1 MKSNHYQHFPSRIAS
16 GLFKT
21 LRVVIAV
28 VVLGLSVSSYAEDRV
43 AGHWEGQIEIPGQP
57 IPVKIDLA
65 INDDAWSGTIDI
77 PAQGAKDLPLSDI
90 RVVEEEGNLHVKFS
104 IRGVPGNP
112 TFDGKLQDGAISG
125 TFSQSGASF
134 GFRLARD
141 IVVKDPKRPQEPKP
155 PFPYEI
161 EEVAFQ
167 NGTVNL
173 AGTLTLPK
181 GEGPFPAVLLI
192 SGSGLQDRDETLVG
206 HKPFWVLADHLSRA
220 GIAVLR
226 VDDPGIGKST
236 PHPKPPTTADFATDV
251 EAGVAFLKQD
261 NRMGRIGLIGHSEGG
276 LIAAIVASRSNDVD
290 FIVLMAGPGVPGAEL
305 LRKQNERI
313 FDAAGIAGARKQNLL
328 TLLDQLFPILTADDM
343 TEDKRQQAVE
353 EIVRKQLEIKGVPP
367 AQQDEAHVRIL
378 AEQSLTPWMRYFLTF
393 DPRPAL
399 EKIRVPVLALNGEL
413 DVQVDAEQNLT
424 AIAAALEKGGN
435 PNVTVH
441 RLPEHNHL
449 FQRAKTGLVNEYAII
464 EETIS
469 PKVLDLIRDWVLSV
483 TQ

>member
-1 MKSNHYQHFPSRIAS
+1 MRSKIISI
-16 GLFKT
+16 
-21 LRVVIAV
+21 VIVLAV
-28 VVLGLSVSSYAEDRV
+28 GISISYAENRV

-57 IPVKIDLA
+57 IRVKVDLT
-65 INDDAWSGTIDI
+65 INDSDWSGTIDI
-77 PAQGAKDLPLSDI
+77 PTQGAKGLPLSGI
-90 RVVEEEGNLHVKFS
+90 LVVEEDGSLHVKFS
-104 IRGVPGNP
+104 IRGIPGNP

-125 TFSQSGASF
+125 KFSQGGAQFS
-134 GFRLARD
+134 FRLSRETVPGPA
-141 IVVKDPKRPQEPKP
+141 RPQEPKP
-155 PFPYEI
+155 PFPYHI
-161 EEVAFQ
+161 EEVTFQ
-167 NGTVNL
+167 NGAVNL
-173 AGTLTLPK
+173 AGTLTLPQ
-181 GEGPFPAVLLI
+181 GDGPFPAVLLI
-192 SGSGLQDRDETLVG
+192 SGSGLQDRDETVFG

-276 LIAAIVASRSNDVD
+276 LIAAIVASRSTDVG
-290 FIVLMAGPGVPGAEL
+290 FVALMAGPGVPGAEL

-313 FDAAGIAGARKQNLL
+313 FDAAGIAGERKQNLL
-328 TLLDQLFPILTADDM
+328 TLLDRLFIILTSGDM
-343 TEDKRQQAVE
+343 TENEQRQGVD
-353 EIVRKQLEIKGVPP
+353 EIVRQQLEINGVPP
-367 AQQDEAHVRIL
+367 AKQEETQVRAL
-378 AEQSLTPWMRYFLTF
+378 VEQSLTPWMRYFLTF

-424 AIAAALEKGGN
+424 AIAAALDKGGN
-435 PNVTVH
+435 QDVTVH

-449 FQRAKTGLVNEYAII
+449 FQRARTGLMNEYAAI

-469 PKVLDLIRDWVLSV
+469 PMVLDLIRDWVLSV

>member
-1 MKSNHYQHFPSRIAS
+1 VQNTLHQRFSLQIKSSLPQTILVIMAI
-16 GLFKT
+16 
-21 LRVVIAV
+21 VVS
-28 VVLGLSVSSYAEDRV
+28 LSVSYADSRIT
-43 AGHWEGQIEIPGQP
+43 GHWEGQIDIPGQP
-57 IPVKIDLA
+57 ITVKVDLT
-65 INDDAWSGTIDI
+65 INDSEWSGTIDI
-77 PAQGAKDLPLSDI
+77 PTQGAKGLTLSAI
-90 RVVEEEGNLHVKFS
+90 HVEENDEGVHVKFS

-125 TFSQSGASF
+125 RFSQGGATF
-134 GFRLARD
+134 GFQLSRES
-141 IVVKDPKRPQEPKP
+141 VKGPARPQEPKP
-155 PFPYEI
+155 PFPYKI

-173 AGTLTLPK
+173 AGTLTLPQ
-181 GEGPFPAVLLI
+181 GDGPFPAVLLI

-236 PHPKPPTTADFATDV
+236 PHPKPATTADFATDV
-251 EAGVAFLKQD
+251 EAGVAFLKKD
-261 NRMGRIGLIGHSEGG
+261 DRIGRVGLIGHSEGG
-276 LIAAIVASRSNDVD
+276 LIAAIVASRSSDVG

-313 FDAAGIAGARKQNLL
+313 FDAAGIAGERKQNLL
-328 TLLDQLFPILTADDM
+328 VLLDRLFTILTSEDM
-343 TEDKRQQAVE
+343 AEDEQRQAVE
-353 EIVRKQLEIKGVPP
+353 EIVRKQLEINGVPR
-367 AQQDEAHVRIL
+367 AQQDEAQVRIL

-435 PNVTVH
+435 QNVTVH

-449 FQRAKTGLVNEYAII
+449 FQRARTGLMNEYGAI
-464 EETIS
+464 EETLS
-469 PKVLDLIRDWVLSV
+469 PEVLDLIRDWILSV
-483 TQ
+483 KQ